1 MTLRSK
7 RLLRFALLALLIFG
21 GALGAFVTSVPIPRS
36 LLQSAPGETLT
47 LRDARGG
54 ALAEIANDS
63 ARSQHPRPLA
73 QLGTDLPRVTIA
85 LEDHRF
91 DAHAGVD
98 WRAVAGAALRNLR
111 HLRAVSGAST
121 ITQQLAKDASGR
133 PPRTFANKFREAAI
147 AWKLERRWTKAQILE
162 RYLNTVN
169 YGNRL
174 LGAEAAARAYF
185 DKSAANLDLAE
196 SIYLAGLPQA
206 PGRFNPWRHPAAAEY
221 KFQRSIRRLAGL
233 DLISNDDLRA
243 LSTSP
248 PKPGRF
254 LPGRRAPHFV
264 DALLA
269 RAKADGIP
277 LSGDRRTT
285 IHPELQSVA
294 EGLVARHLESLGRHD
309 TTQAALVVIE
319 TETGAVRAL
328 VGSRNYLG
336 PEGQN
341 NGALRL
347 RSAGSA
353 LKPFIYTTAIDRR
366 VITAATI
373 LPDLPGGVRNLY
385 ADYDPQNYT
394 GRYLGPVRA
403 RLALGNSL
411 NVPAVHVLDRV
422 GARQGFFEL
431 QRWGLHPA
439 RPYDDYGAGFILGN
453 AEVRP
458 LDLASAYA
466 ALARGGLAAERPR
479 FMGGD
484 GLPYL
489 ERIASAAACAIVTDI
504 LCDESARRRTF
515 GSDSP
520 LAVPVRVAVKTG
532 TSSGFRDGWCAGFT
546 GRHTV
551 VVWSGNFDGRPMGE
565 LLSVRSAAPLW
576 RMMIDYLLAA
586 RHDPSVPNA
595 LATAPSLVSVK
606 ICPLTGLLPT
616 AIGPEP
622 PVTEYFLPGTEPT
635 GDASKMFVADPQG
648 GAPRLLLPPEY
659 ASWCRS
665 VQNGINAIARSP
677 DGLAITSPPD
687 GANFSVDPNLS
698 PTQQMIELATNAPNP
713 AAVRWSANGQP
724 LATDPVGRTFWKLAR
739 GEWELRAEDGPA
751 TATAHVA
758 VE

>member
-1 MTLRSK
+1 MPGPK
-7 RLLRFALLALLIFG
+7 RLLRFAIAALLVAAV
-21 GALGAFVTSVPIPRS
+21 ALTVLVASVQIPPA

-54 ALAEIANDS
+54 ALAEIANDT

-73 QLGTDLPRVTIA
+73 QLGNDLPRVTIA

-91 DAHAGVD
+91 DAHGGVD
-98 WRAVAGAALRNLR
+98 WRAVAGAAWRNLR
-111 HLRAVSGAST
+111 NLRAVSGAST
-121 ITQQLAKDASGR
+121 ITQQLVKDALGR
-133 PPRTFANKFREAAI
+133 PPRTVANKFREAAI
-147 AWKLERRWTKAQILE
+147 AWKLERRWSKAQTLE

-185 DKSAANLDLAE
+185 DKAAASLDLGEA
-196 SIYLAGLPQA
+196 IYLAGLPQA

-221 KFQRSIRRLAGL
+221 KFQRSIRRLARLGV
-233 DLISNDDLRA
+233 ISNEELRA
-243 LSTSP
+243 LSATP

-254 LPGRRAPHFV
+254 LPARRAPHFV
-264 DALLA
+264 DAVLA
-269 RAKADGIP
+269 RAKADGVP
-277 LSGDRRTT
+277 FNGDWRTT
-285 IHPELQSVA
+285 IEPELQTMA
-294 EGLVARHLESLGRHD
+294 EAMLARHLESLGRHD

-319 TETGAVRAL
+319 NESGAVRAL
-328 VGSRNYLG
+328 VGSRNYFAA
-336 PEGQN
+336 EGQN

-353 LKPFIYTTAIDRR
+353 LKPFIYATAIDRR

-373 LPDLPGGVRNLY
+373 LPDLPGGVRTLY

-411 NVPAVHVLDRV
+411 NVPAVHVLDRL

-466 ALARGGLAAERPR
+466 ALARGGLAAERAQFLGRDDRPH
-479 FMGGD
+479 
-484 GLPYL
+484 L
-489 ERIASAAACAIVTDI
+489 ERVASAAACAIVTDI
-504 LCDESARRRTF
+504 LCDDSARRRTF
-515 GSDSP
+515 GADSP
-520 LAVPVRVAVKTG
+520 LDVPVRVAVKTG

-551 VVWSGNFDGRPMGE
+551 LVWSGNFDGRPMGE

-576 RMMIDYLLAA
+576 RMMIDYLLVA
-586 RHDPSVPNA
+586 RHDPPVPET
-595 LATAPSLVSVK
+595 LAAAPGLVAVK
-606 ICPLTGLLPT
+606 ICPLTGLLPA
-616 AIGPEP
+616 AIGPES
-622 PVTEYFLPGTEPT
+622 PVTEYFLPGTTPRE
-635 GDASKMFVADPQG
+635 DAANSFVADPRG
-648 GAPRLLLPPEY
+648 GSPRLLLPPEY
-659 ASWCRS
+659 AAWCRS
-665 VQNGINAIARSP
+665 VQNGINAVARSP
-677 DGLAITSPPD
+677 DGLAITSPAD
-687 GANFSVDPNLS
+687 GANFFVDPNLS
-698 PTQQMIELATNAPNP
+698 PTQQMIELSTNAPNP

-724 LATDPVGRTFWKLAR
+724 LSTDPVGRTFWKLAR
-739 GEWELRAEDGPA
+739 GEWEIRAEDGNA
-751 TATAHVA
+751 TAITHVA

>member
-1 MTLRSK
+1 MPRSK
-7 RLLRFALLALLIFG
+7 RILKFVSAAALVVAAVVAALV
-21 GALGAFVTSVPIPRS
+21 ASVPIPTA

-47 LRDARGG
+47 LRDARGDM
-54 ALAEIANDS
+54 LAEIANLV
-63 ARSQHPRPLA
+63 ARSQHPRPIA
-73 QLGTDLPRVTIA
+73 QLGADLPRVTVA

-91 DAHAGVD
+91 DAHGGVD
-98 WRAVAGAALRNLR
+98 WRAVAGATLRNFR

-121 ITQQLAKDASGR
+121 ITQQLVKDAVGR
-133 PPRTFANKFREAAI
+133 PPRTIANKFREAVI
-147 AWKLERRWTKAQILE
+147 AWKLERHWTKSQILE

-174 LGAEAAARAYF
+174 LGGEAATRAYF
-185 DKSAANLDLAE
+185 DKTAAQLDLAE
-196 SIYLAGLPQA
+196 AIYLAGLPQA

-233 DLISNDDLRA
+233 SVITPDELRA
-243 LSTSP
+243 LSSNP

-264 DALLA
+264 DAVLA
-269 RAKADGIP
+269 RAKADGVP
-277 LSGDRRTT
+277 LTGDRRTT
-285 IHPELQSVA
+285 IDPELQSIA

-319 TETGAVRAL
+319 NETGAVRAL
-328 VGSRNYLG
+328 VGSRNYAG
-336 PEGQN
+336 ADGQN
-341 NGALRL
+341 NGVLRL

-353 LKPFIYTTAIDRR
+353 LKPFIYATAIDRR
-366 VITAATI
+366 VLTAATI

-411 NVPAVHVLDRV
+411 NVPAVHVLERI

-466 ALARGGLAAERPR
+466 ALARGGLAAERAR
-479 FMGGD
+479 FLGRED
-484 GLPYL
+484 RPSL
-489 ERIASAAACAIVTDI
+489 ERIASTAACAIVTDI
-504 LCDESARRRTF
+504 LCDDTARRRTF
-515 GSDSP
+515 GTDSP
-520 LAVPVRVAVKTG
+520 LDVPVRVAVKTG

-586 RHDPSVPNA
+586 RHDPAVPDA
-595 LATAPSLVSVK
+595 LAAAPALVSIK
-606 ICPLTGLLPT
+606 ICPLTGLLPA
-616 AIGPEP
+616 AIGPEAA
-622 PVTEYFLPGTEPT
+622 VTEYFLPGTEPT
-635 GDASKMFVADPQG
+635 GDATRMFVADPEG
-648 GAPRLLLPPEY
+648 GTPRLLLSPEF
-659 ASWCRS
+659 AAWCRS
-665 VQNGINAIARSP
+665 SQNGLNAVARSA

-687 GANFSVDPNLS
+687 GANFFVDPNLS
-698 PTQQMIELATNAPNP
+698 PAQQMIELSTNAPNP

-739 GEWELRAEDGPA
+739 GEWELRAEDGGA
-751 TATAHVA
+751 IATAHVA

>member
-1 MTLRSK
+1 MTLRPK
-7 RLLRFALLALLIFG
+7 RFLQFTI
-21 GALGAFVTSVPIPRS
+21 GAVLVAGLVVGAFVASVSIPPA
-36 LLQSAPGETLT
+36 LLQSAPGETLA

-54 ALAEIANDS
+54 ALAEIANDC

-73 QLGTDLPRVTIA
+73 QLGADLPRVTIA

-91 DAHAGVD
+91 EAHAGVD
-98 WRAVAGAALRNLR
+98 WRAVTGATWRNLR
-111 HLRAVSGAST
+111 HLRPVSGAST
-121 ITQQLAKDASGR
+121 ITQQLVKDASGR
-133 PPRTFANKFREAAI
+133 PPRTIANKFREAAI

-174 LGAEAAARAYF
+174 LGAEAAARGYF
-185 DKSAANLDLAE
+185 GKAASDLDLAE
-196 SIYLAGLPQA
+196 AIYLAGLPQA

-233 DLISNDDLRA
+233 GVITHDELRA
-243 LSTSP
+243 LSAAP
-248 PKPGRF
+248 AKPGRF
-254 LPGRRAPHFV
+254 LPVRRAPHFV
-264 DALLA
+264 DTVLA

-285 IHPELQSVA
+285 IDPELQAIA

-309 TTQAALVVIE
+309 TTQAALIVIE
-319 TETGAVRAL
+319 NETGAVRAL
-328 VGSRNYLG
+328 VGSRDYLG
-336 PEGQN
+336 AEGQN
-341 NGALRL
+341 NGAVRR

-403 RLALGNSL
+403 RVALGNSL

-466 ALARGGLAAERPR
+466 ALARGGLAAERPT
-479 FMGGD
+479 FMARD
-484 GLPYL
+484 DRPSVD
-489 ERIASAAACAIVTDI
+489 RVASTAACAIVTDI
-504 LCDESARRRTF
+504 LCDDSARRRTF
-515 GSDSP
+515 GVDSP
-520 LAVPVRVAVKTG
+520 LDVPVRVAVKTG

-565 LLSVRSAAPLW
+565 LISVRSAAPLW

-586 RHDPSVPNA
+586 RHDPPVPAA
-595 LATAPSLVSVK
+595 LTTAPNLVVVP
-606 ICPLTGLLPT
+606 ICPLTGLLPA
-616 AIGPEP
+616 AIGPEA
-622 PVTEYFLPGTEPT
+622 PVSEYFLPGTDPT
-635 GDASKMFVADPQG
+635 GDAAGMFVADPQG
-648 GAPRLLLPPEY
+648 GTPRLLLPPEY
-659 ASWCRS
+659 AAWCRS
-665 VQNGINAIARSP
+665 AQNGINAMARSA
-677 DGLAITSPPD
+677 DGLAITSPAD
-687 GANFSVDPNLS
+687 GASFAVDPHLA
-698 PTQQMIELATNAPNP
+698 PTQQMIELSTNALNP

-724 LATDPVGRTFWKLAR
+724 LTADPAGRTFWKLER
-739 GEWELRAEDGPA
+739 GAWEFRAEDGTA

>member
-1 MTLRSK
+1 MTRRTKSFLK
-7 RLLRFALLALLIFG
+7 FACAALLPAG
-21 GALGAFVTSVPIPRS
+21 GVLAAFVASVQIPAA
-36 LLQSAPGETLT
+36 LLQSAPFETLT
-47 LRDARGG
+47 LRDGRGG
-54 ALAEIANDS
+54 ALVEIANDL

-73 QLGTDLPRVTIA
+73 QLGTDLPRVTVA

-91 DAHAGVD
+91 DAHSGVD
-98 WRAVAGAALRNLR
+98 WRAVAGATWRNLR
-111 HLRAVSGAST
+111 HLRTVSGAST
-121 ITQQLAKDASGR
+121 ITQQLVKDAVGR
-133 PPRTFANKFREAAI
+133 PPRNLVNKLREAAI
-147 AWKLERRWTKAQILE
+147 AWKLERHWTKAQVLE

-174 LGAEAAARAYF
+174 LGAEAASRAYF
-185 DKSAANLDLAE
+185 DKPAASLDLAE

-221 KFQRSIRRLAGL
+221 KFQRSIRRLTALGIITNE
-233 DLISNDDLRA
+233 DLHA
-243 LSTSP
+243 LSAAP

-254 LPGRRAPHFV
+254 LPVRRAPHFV
-264 DALLA
+264 DAILA
-269 RAKADGIP
+269 RAKADGVP

-285 IHPELQSVA
+285 IDPELQSTA
-294 EGLVARHLESLGRHD
+294 ETLLARHLETLGRHD

-319 TETGAVRAL
+319 NETGAVRAL

-336 PEGQN
+336 PDGQN

-353 LKPFIYTTAIDRR
+353 LKPFIYTMAIDRR

-373 LPDLPGGVRNLY
+373 LPDLPGGVRTLY
-385 ADYDPQNYT
+385 SDYDPQNYT

-411 NVPAVHVLDRV
+411 NVPAVHVLGRV

-479 FMGGD
+479 LLATD
-484 GLPYL
+484 ERSNL
-489 ERIASAAACAIVTDI
+489 ERVASAAACAIVTDI
-504 LCDESARRRTF
+504 LCDDSARRRTF
-515 GSDSP
+515 GADSP
-520 LAVPVRVAVKTG
+520 LDVPVRVAVKTG

-546 GRHTV
+546 GHHTV

-586 RHDPSVPNA
+586 RHDPPVPRA
-595 LATAPSLVSVK
+595 LTAAPNLVSIQ
-606 ICPLTGLLPT
+606 ICPMTGLLPA

-622 PVTEYFLPGTEPT
+622 PVTEYFLPGTEPVV
-635 GDASKMFVADPQG
+635 DASRMFLADPTG
-648 GAPRLLLPPEY
+648 GSPRLLLPPEY
-659 ASWCRS
+659 AAWCRS
-665 VQNGINAIARSP
+665 AQNALNAIALSP
-677 DGLAITSPPD
+677 DGLAITSPLD
-687 GANFSVDPNLS
+687 GANYSVDPNLP
-698 PTQQMIELATNAPNP
+698 PTQQMIELSTNASNP

-724 LATDPVGRTFWKLAR
+724 VTTDLTGRTFWKLAR
-739 GEWELRAEDGPA
+739 GTWELRAEDGAA
-751 TATAHVA
+751 TAIAHVA